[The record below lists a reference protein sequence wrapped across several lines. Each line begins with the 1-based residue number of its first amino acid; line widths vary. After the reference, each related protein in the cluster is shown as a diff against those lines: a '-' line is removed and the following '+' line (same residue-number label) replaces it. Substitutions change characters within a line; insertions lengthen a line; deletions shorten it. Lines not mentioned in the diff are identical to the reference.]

1 VIAEAGN
8 GVDALGAYDRHR
20 PDVTLLDLRMPVMEG
35 VEVVRQ
41 ICQRDPK
48 AHVVNPVQN
57 RMLTPASATHSLSQ
71 SVSGERD
78 TLTCAANGL
87 EGVMPGLC
95 VPS

>member
-1 VIAEAGN
+1 
-8 GVDALGAYDRHR
+8 
-20 PDVTLLDLRMPVMEG
+20 
-35 VEVVRQ
+35 
-41 ICQRDPK
+41 
-48 AHVVNPVQN
+48 VNPVQN